1 MILDK
6 VENSIRYFKAPVFHE
21 IFQKLKDFNINT
33 PNGTYKTHDSYYFK
47 VMSYETQLSPEI
59 IESHRKEVD
68 VQILLS
74 GKELIKIYK
83 EEDVS
88 VLEKY
93 NYKIDCQ
100 FYKELNSPISE
111 LILEPS
117 YMAVFFPNDIHGPLH
132 APNKKVEKLKKIVIK
147 IDETL
152 FSQ

>member
-33 PNGTYKTHDSYYFK
+33 PNGTYKTHDSYCFK

-88 VLEKY
+88 ILEKY
-93 NYKIDCQ
+93 NSKIDCQ
-100 FYKELNSPISE
+100 FYQELNSPISE

>member
-1 MILDK
+1 MIYDK
-6 VENSIRYFKAPVFHE
+6 VENSSRYFKAPIFKE
-21 IFQKLKDFNINT
+21 IFQKLKDFDINT

-47 VMSYETQLSPEI
+47 VMSYETQLSPKI

-93 NYKIDCQ
+93 NSKI
-100 FYKELNSPISE
+100 ENISSVKKMTNHKYFCS
-111 LILEPS
+111 LLVGKDQDIL
-117 YMAVFFPNDIHGPLH
+117 Y
-132 APNKKVEKLKKIVIK
+132 EKYSS
-147 IDETL
+147 D
-152 FSQ
+152 FSATQPQK

>member
-6 VENSIRYFKAPVFHE
+6 VENSSRYFKKPIFKE

-33 PNGTYKTHDSYYFK
+33 PNGTYETHDLYYFK
-47 VMSYETQLSPEI
+47 VMSYETQLSPKI

-74 GKELIKIYK
+74 GNELIKIYK

-88 VLEKY
+88 ILKKY
-93 NYKIDCQ
+93 DSRIDCQ
-100 FYKELNSPISE
+100 FYQELNSPISE
-111 LILEPS
+111 VILEPS
-117 YMAVFFPNDIHGPLH
+117 YMAVFFSSDIHAPLYAH
-132 APNKKVEKLKKIVIK
+132 NNKVNNLKKIVIK

>member
-132 APNKKVEKLKKIVIK
+132 AHNKKVEKLKKIVIK
-147 IDETL
+147 IDEAL

>member
-6 VENSIRYFKAPVFHE
+6 VEYISRYFKAPIFEE
-21 IFQKLKDFNINT
+21 IFQKLKDFDINT
-33 PNGTYKTHDSYYFK
+33 PNGTYKTHDFYYFK
-47 VMSYETQLSPEI
+47 VMSYETQLSPKI

-68 VQILLS
+68 VQIVLF

-88 VLEKY
+88 VLKKY
-93 NYKIDCQ
+93 NSRIDCQ
-100 FYKELNSPISE
+100 FYQELNFPISE

-117 YMAVFFPNDIHGPLH
+117 YMAIFFPNDIHGPLNAH
-132 APNKKVEKLKKIVIK
+132 NNKVDKLKKIVIK